1 MATMIFGVFGP
12 LVLLVLAL
20 WAVGKALEKQD

>member
-1 MATMIFGVFGP
+1 MAFLFCVLGP
-12 LVLLVLAL
+12 LLLLVLAF